1 VNTNEQ
7 TSTGIPTRETNE
19 LLPGL
24 RWWAARTSVAARRA
38 APSDYYDNC
47 NYPVDCTETGSPL
60 VRGRGSSD
68 PPHGTASSSGRGSSD
83 PPQCHVSRRAQQGSS
98 LRRPVL
104 GEESAQTYK
113 QAGFGRPCCTRRSL
127 VVGPGPAA
135 VIVGSFRPGQESG
148 T

>member
-1 VNTNEQ
+1 MNTNEQ

-60 VRGRGSSD
+60 VRGC
-68 PPHGTASSSGRGSSD
+68 GSSD

-127 VVGPGPAA
+127 VVGPGLAA